1 MAMPDLLDLMKWHID
16 RYDRLRSSTS
26 ARASVLLNANAVMA
40 TGSLILVNYHIQTA
54 KTPYTLWIECLIDV
68 CSALTLALIL
78 RSLWSAIDAIAA
90 RKTTRALHSGEI
102 PTRFLFNWGDT
113 LKSVDG
119 HSNFAR
125 TVDEL
130 DLETVLGHAKAE
142 LLTDILQHAQRHR
155 HLRSAINTF
164 RFCVVALAGLAA
176 FTFAAALK

>member
-1 MAMPDLLDLMKWHID
+1 MAMSDLLDLMKWHID

-26 ARASVLLNANAVMA
+26 ARASVLLNANTVMA

-54 KTPYTLWIECLIDV
+54 KTSHTLWIECLIGIF
-68 CSALTLALIL
+68 SALTLALIL
-78 RSLWSAIDAIAA
+78 RSLWSANEAIAA
-90 RKTTRALHSGEI
+90 RKTIRALHSGEI

-113 LKSVDG
+113 LQSVDG
-119 HSNFAR
+119 HSDFAR
-125 TVDEL
+125 KIDEL
-130 DLETVLGHAKAE
+130 DLKAILSHAKSE

-164 RFCVVALAGLAA
+164 RFCVVALLGLAA

>member
-26 ARASVLLNANAVMA
+26 ARASALLNANAVMV
-40 TGSLILVNYHIQTA
+40 TGSLSLVNYHIQTA
-54 KTPYTLWIECLIDV
+54 KTPHTLWIERLIGFL
-68 CSALTLALIL
+68 SALMLALIL

-90 RKTTRALHSGEI
+90 RKTTRALHLGEI
-102 PTRFLFNWGDT
+102 PTRFLFNWGDI

-119 HSNFAR
+119 YSNFAR
-125 TVDEL
+125 RVDEL
-130 DLETVLGHAKAE
+130 DLKTPLVMPRRNF
-142 LLTDILQHAQRHR
+142 TDILQHAQRHR

-164 RFCVVALAGLAA
+164 RFCVVALAGLAT